1 MYYNFSYAGTP
12 PNKQQ
17 FNLRADWTSVIIRIQ
32 YPQAGSFIVQDTNGN
47 TIQANAWNTK
57 ISAPGTIRGDFGGYC
72 GENRYLGVANVLE
85 FYLNGNCQI
94 FITPVDS
101 IQTSIRLN
109 WTLAEFYSS
118 GGTTK
123 FVDRMAAALGIKAAN
138 VKIVSVYE
146 GSVVTVT
153 QIQSTPDSPLD
164 SVGGTSAVQSN
175 LVTQLTNNA
184 IPLGAPIMSVSITS
198 IAATSTAVPSAG
210 SSAQPVSA
218 PINIP
223 LPYVPTPAPT
233 PTPAATTGTTTT
245 GTTTKPTSTPAATP
259 SAPLPPAISKPIN
272 APVVVNTPIITTI
285 PGQP

>member
-12 PNKQQ
+12 PNMQQ
-17 FNLRADWTSVIIRIQ
+17 FNLRADWTSVIIRIM
-32 YPQAGSFIVQDTNGN
+32 YPQAGSFIVQDANGN
-47 TIQANAWNTK
+47 TVQGNAWDTK
-57 ISAPGTIRGDFGGYC
+57 LSAPGTIRGDYGGYC
-72 GENRYLGVANVLE
+72 GENRYLGVVNILE
-85 FYLNGNCQI
+85 FYLNANCQI
-94 FITPVDS
+94 MVVPVDS

-153 QIQSTPDSPLD
+153 QIQSTPDAPLD

-198 IAATSTAVPSAG
+198 IVATPTAVPTAG
-210 SSAQPVSA
+210 SPVQPVSPA
-218 PINIP
+218 INIP
-223 LPYVPTPAPT
+223 LPYAPT
-233 PTPAATTGTTTT
+233 PTPTVTPTTSTTTT
-245 GTTTKPTSTPAATP
+245 GSTSSAASTSTTVTPAAT
-259 SAPLPPAISKPIN
+259 LPPAVSKPIN
-272 APVVVNTPIITTI
+272 TPVVVNTPIITTI
-285 PGQP
+285 PGSP